1 LYVKMKRKLRQKK
14 RKRRFSR
21 KQQNNHTSSSTL
33 SLSRSRSQSSS
44 YVRLSKSY
52 SSKIFAALRSLDRA
66 SVMQAQQLMTH
77 FINGIFQ
84 RSANDAINISYNQQY
99 PSSPLY
105 YLFNIRLT
113 HNQTIGRVIA
123 TNQPPYY

>member
-1 LYVKMKRKLRQKK
+1 MKRKLRQKK
-14 RKRRFSR
+14 RKKRFSR
-21 KQQNNHTSSSTL
+21 KRQQNNTSSTI
-33 SLSRSRSQSSS
+33 SLSRSQSSSSS

-66 SVMQAQQLMTH
+66 SVMQAQQLMNH